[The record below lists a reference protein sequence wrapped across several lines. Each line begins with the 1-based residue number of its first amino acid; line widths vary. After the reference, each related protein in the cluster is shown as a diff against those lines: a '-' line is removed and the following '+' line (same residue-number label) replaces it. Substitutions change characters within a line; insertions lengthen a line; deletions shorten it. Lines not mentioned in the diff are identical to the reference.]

1 MDVETRKN
9 LPSIIIVLAL
19 LFVALLLVVFLA
31 IPSVHKLKINLARV
45 AKARANATQAAQYI
59 TDIDGAYQK
68 VAANPEAA
76 SLLALAAPKDADV
89 ANAVVMID
97 AIVASSGLSLN
108 ALSPRQTS
116 GGKTVVTV
124 TASGSYENLK
134 KMIAGFENNIRPMS
148 ADGISLVALESGGEV
163 LTAGNFSIDVTVG
176 EVSEK

>member
-1 MDVETRKN
+1 MDVNTRKN
-9 LPSIIIVLAL
+9 LPSIIIILAL
-19 LFVALLLVVFLA
+19 LLVALLLVIFLA
-31 IPSVHKLKINLARV
+31 IPSSYKLKANLTRV

-59 TDIDGAYQK
+59 ADIDGAYQK
-68 VAANPEAA
+68 IAANTKAA

-97 AIVASSGLSLN
+97 AIVTNSGLSLN

-116 GGKTVVTV
+116 SGKTVITV

-134 KMIAGFENNIRPMS
+134 KMITSLENNVRPMS
-148 ADGISLVALESGGEV
+148 ADGISLVALEGGGEV

-176 EVSEK
+176 ETSEE